1 MLDWLGSGTLSI
13 FAFILVMGFVVI
25 IHELGHYWAG
35 RMCGVHADA
44 FSMGFGPTLVSRT
57 DKLGTVWKVSALP
70 LGGYVQF
77 RGDANAASAPDY
89 ETLDRLRAEHPDPD
103 SVLHFKPVWQR
114 AFIVAAG
121 PLANF
126 LLAMVLFSVLGVMNG
141 EQVIEPRIGVVE
153 EGSAAAQGGF
163 QSGDLVTEI
172 NGSQINNFNSIRE
185 YVATRANQPIRFTV
199 ERDGAPVEL
208 TVTPDRTL
216 RPDGLGG
223 ERAVGFMGVGVSQ
236 DAQIQVVRPALW
248 EAPVYGVTRTVDTT
262 GMIIS
267 YLSRLVT
274 GRAST
279 EHINGPVG
287 IATTA
292 GQLANL
298 AVSDGGAAQPVGLLT
313 RLERLFVVM
322 LALSALLSVGLGLMN
337 LLPIPV
343 LDGGHL
349 VYYAYEAIAKR
360 PPSPSV
366 QEMGFRLGLGLILAM
381 FLVATWNDLS
391 YLRGQFL

>member
-13 FAFILVMGFVVI
+13 LAFVMVMGFVVI

-35 RMCGVHADA
+35 RICGVHADA

-70 LGGYVQF
+70 LGGFVQF

-126 LLAMVLFSVLGVMNG
+126 LLAMVLFSILGVING
-141 EQVIEPRIGVVE
+141 ERVIEPRIGVVE

-163 QSGDLVTEI
+163 MPGDLVTEI
-172 NGSQINNFNSIRE
+172 NGSQISNFNSIRE

-199 ERDGAPVEL
+199 VRDGSPVEL

-248 EAPVYGVTRTVDTT
+248 EAPIYGVTRTVETT
-262 GMIIS
+262 GTIIS

>member
-13 FAFILVMGFVVI
+13 LAFVMVMGFVVI

-35 RMCGVHADA
+35 RICGVHADA

-70 LGGYVQF
+70 LGGFVQF

-126 LLAMVLFSVLGVMNG
+126 LLAMVLFSILGVING
-141 EQVIEPRIGVVE
+141 ERVIEPRIGVVE

-163 QSGDLVTEI
+163 MPGDLVTEI
-172 NGSQINNFNSIRE
+172 NGSQISNFNSIRE

-199 ERDGAPVEL
+199 ERDGSPVEL

-248 EAPVYGVTRTVDTT
+248 EAPIYGVTRTVETT
-262 GMIIS
+262 GTIIS